1 MQNLVTPTN
10 DQQEMKDSILT
21 PIPPSKKEK
30 EIVSKSLFYSLSLY
44 LRMFF
49 KLIGGF
55 FIAKFLGPSLYGL
68 RNVFDLTMKR
78 FPLVLEGINRIE
90 KASGIAY
97 PIAYVE
103 PTLVISS
110 PNPNSYEFG
119 ILFARTIPVM
129 FEEKFQVVIQISAP
143 LIAYGLKGTIHA
155 ILAHEFLHFLDLM
168 RKISKMELLSDEVS
182 GNLFENVYS
191 DETRLFEPRAV
202 FKDRT
207 LLNHITKKFP
217 AGFRDFKLE
226 DKVMKFWAEKNLPKT
241 NISLDTNTVKLSAE
255 SLSKIKLDPAFI
267 SKMKLLEE
275 KSSKIHK
282 KRLY

>member
-1 MQNLVTPTN
+1 MLDPLVRF
-10 DQQEMKDSILT
+10 KDAHSKGI
-21 PIPPSKKEK
+21 IPDD
-30 EIVSKSLFYSLSLY
+30 I
-44 LRMFF
+44 
-49 KLIGGF
+49 
-55 FIAKFLGPSLYGL
+55 
-68 RNVFDLTMKR
+68 FDLTMKR
-78 FPLVLEGINRIE
+78 FPLAIEGINRIE
-90 KASGIAY
+90 KASGIRY

-103 PTLVISS
+103 PSLVISS

-168 RKISKMELLSDEVS
+168 RKISKMELLSDEIS

-191 DETRLFEPRAV
+191 DETRLFEPRVV

-226 DKVMKFWAEKNLPKT
+226 DKVMKFWAKKNLPKT

-267 SKMKLLEE
+267 SKMELLEE

-282 KRLY
+282 KQLY